1 MGKRYQVPEGLYIN
15 ASFPT
20 RFAKALKKSAKKA
33 VTLRG
38 DACAMCL
45 ACPWTCCRVVVLLRC
60 FGASVLTLRTEDA
73 FLAMAVA
80 VPAAAVGQPIGV
92 ELLWNAARCRRS
104 PLWRCVT
111 PHLHTV

>member
-15 ASFPT
+15 VGFPT

-45 ACPWTCCRVVVLLRC
+45 ACLGLVVVLLR
-60 FGASVLTLRTEDA
+60 ASVLTLRTEDT
-73 FLAMAVA
+73 FLAVAVA
-80 VPAAAVGQPIGV
+80 VPAAAVG
-92 ELLWNAARCRRS
+92 
-104 PLWRCVT
+104 
-111 PHLHTV
+111 

>member
-15 ASFPT
+15 VSFPT
-20 RFAKALKKSAKKA
+20 RFAKALKNSAKKA

-45 ACPWTCCRVVVLLRC
+45 ACPGLVVVLPCCLV
-60 FGASVLTLRTEDA
+60 ASVLTLRTEDT
-73 FLAMAVA
+73 FLAVAVA
-80 VPAAAVGQPIGV
+80 VPAAPLGQPIGV